1 MKIVTSMT
9 FFNDAIGKRL
19 SASYSEIDDT
29 TGQVISDNKR
39 IDRVITDSTMIN
51 TINNIQSEVQGYIDS
66 LE

>member
-1 MKIVTSMT
+1 MKVVTSMT

-19 SASYSEIDDT
+19 SVSISEIDDT

-39 IDRVITDSTMIN
+39 VDRVITDSTMIN
-51 TINNIQSEVQGYIDS
+51 TINNIQSEVQSYIDS